1 MIIPS
6 ARTPTLP
13 RRLVDIVLEMV
24 PALCSREADR
34 SAGLLSRRCRRPA
47 LVCEP
52 GEACGTFAVC
62 AAARGE
68 AAELVWRGEQ
78 QRLWI
83 ASLPLLPLLGRWPS
97 PLP

>member
-1 MIIPS
+1 MTIPS
-6 ARTPTLP
+6 ARTPPVP
-13 RRLVDIVLEMV
+13 RRLVEIVLEMV
-24 PALCSREADR
+24 PALCNREADL

-47 LVCEP
+47 LLREP
-52 GEACGTFAVC
+52 GEACDTCAAC

-68 AAELVWRGEQ
+68 AAVVVWRGEQ

-83 ASLPLLPLLGRWPS
+83 ASLPLLPLPGRWLS